1 MTSVMS
7 CMVAPQRYIHI
18 LLLRTYDIT
27 LSGKRV
33 FIDVIKL
40 RIFDGKDILDYMNG
54 HKVLYKKT
62 VIRIKEDLRI
72 GAQVRV
78 R

>member
-40 RIFDGKDILDYMNG
+40 RI
-54 HKVLYKKT
+54 
-62 VIRIKEDLRI
+62 LR
-72 GAQVRV
+72 
-78 R
+78 